1 MLAEARRL
9 SEDLGLE
16 GLLRRIDAL
25 GPTQEP
31 APPPE
36 ARFVREGEFWTIAYE
51 GTTMRLRDLKG
62 LQYLAVLLASPGREL
77 HVLELVACDGAP
89 AAQDRDA
96 LREDGLQAARPAD
109 LGPLMDA
116 RAKEAYR
123 SRIEDLRGEL
133 EEARSFNDE
142 ERAAAVEEELD
153 ALVGEIARA
162 TGLGGR
168 SRTASAS
175 PAERARVNVTKAIRT
190 AIKLTER
197 ESPALAEHL
206 RASVRT
212 GRFCSYAPPGQAPPR
227 WQT

>member
-1 MLAEARRL
+1 MARRRP
-9 SEDLGLE
+9 S
-16 GLLRRIDAL
+16 
-25 GPTQEP
+25 
-31 APPPE
+31 
-36 ARFVREGEFWTIAYE
+36 
-51 GTTMRLRDLKG
+51 
-62 LQYLAVLLASPGREL
+62 
-77 HVLELVACDGAP
+77 
-89 AAQDRDA
+89 DRDA